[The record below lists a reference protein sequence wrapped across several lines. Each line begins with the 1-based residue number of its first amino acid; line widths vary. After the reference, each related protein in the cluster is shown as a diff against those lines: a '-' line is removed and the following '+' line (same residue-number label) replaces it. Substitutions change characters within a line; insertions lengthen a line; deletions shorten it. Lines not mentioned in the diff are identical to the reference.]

1 MTLTINGAIGLQNLP
16 PELGSLSPLD
26 DRLNP
31 WHSIMK
37 DTSTQGILTGATS
50 EVAMIHTNRMSKMK
64 GNPESCDNVHISRRM
79 LVD

>member
-1 MTLTINGAIGLQNLP
+1 
-16 PELGSLSPLD
+16 
-26 DRLNP
+26 
-31 WHSIMK
+31 MK

-64 GNPESCDNVHISRRM
+64 GNPESCDNVHISGRM